1 MLPPIY
7 YESCTDAVLAA
18 YARLEDAILSAVVKR
33 ILRMGFVSEA
43 TKHQAEMLQ
52 EAGLLYEDIL
62 QLIAQRTDACTAQVR
77 ALFEDAGVTA
87 VEIDNQAYR
96 QAGIAT
102 VDIRQSDSLRQ
113 VLEAGFKK
121 TMGVMDNLTKTTALT
136 TQRAFYQAC
145 NDAYMQ
151 ITSGAFSYQE
161 AIRNTL
167 KQAAKGGLSVTYPSG
182 HVDKLD
188 VAIRRAALTGVG
200 QTAAEVS
207 KTNAEDNGCYL
218 MEITAHSGARP
229 EHAKWQ
235 GQLASLTGKDVGK
248 IIDGLKVWSLSGIG
262 YGSGDGFRG
271 WNCRHDWYPYFP
283 GLSTPNYT
291 KKELEQLDEKQ
302 IEWNGEK
309 YTEYEISQMQRAR
322 ERNVR
327 ELKRQAVKMQ
337 YAAEWTNKPELKEAA
352 TADYQAAAAKLKAAE
367 KELQAF
373 CNKTGQDRDKFRE
386 QVLGFGRSEAQKA
399 VHAAKKSGLTSGGKD
414 DIIRDERLTKAIEEG
429 QISLKLNPEKQNP
442 HIYGSSAYDEKNHKS
457 YFTVTIEEL
466 QEIVNHYHGTG
477 DVKIKSSGQIK
488 EIITTD
494 SIIGVCVG
502 KDGKIIGKTNRLTI
516 HYSKKRTHVVPSE
529 QEGGIKSND

>member
-7 YESCTDAVLAA
+7 YETCTDAVLAV
-18 YARLEDAILSAVVKR
+18 YARLEDAILSAMVKR
-33 ILRMGFVSEA
+33 ILRIGFVSEA

-167 KQAAKGGLSVTYPSG
+167 KQAAKGGLSVAYPSG

-229 EHAKWQ
+229 EHEKWQ
-235 GQLASLTGKDVGK
+235 GQLVSLTGKEVGK
-248 IIDGLKVWSLSGIG
+248 IIDGLKVWALRGIG
-262 YGSGDGFRG
+262 YGDGDGFRG
-271 WNCRHDWYPYFP
+271 WNCRHDWFPYFS

-291 KKELEQLDEKQ
+291 KKELEQLDEKR
-302 IEWNGEK
+302 IAWNGEK
-309 YTEYEISQMQRAR
+309 YTEYEISQMQRAG
-322 ERNVR
+322 ERKIR
-327 ELKRQAVKMQ
+327 ELKRQTMSMQ
-337 YAAEWTNKPELKEAA
+337 QAAKLTDNPELKEAA
-352 TADYQAAAAKLKAAE
+352 TADYQATAAKLKAAE
-367 KELQAF
+367 KDLQAF
-373 CNKTGQDRDKFRE
+373 CNQTGQDRDRFRE

-399 VHAAKKSGLTSGGKD
+399 VHAAK
-414 DIIRDERLTKAIEEG
+414 RV
-429 QISLKLNPEKQNP
+429 Q
-442 HIYGSSAYDEKNHKS
+442 
-457 YFTVTIEEL
+457 
-466 QEIVNHYHGTG
+466 
-477 DVKIKSSGQIK
+477 K
-488 EIITTD
+488 E
-494 SIIGVCVG
+494 
-502 KDGKIIGKTNRLTI
+502 
-516 HYSKKRTHVVPSE
+516 SKKSVKAS
-529 QEGGIKSND
+529 Q